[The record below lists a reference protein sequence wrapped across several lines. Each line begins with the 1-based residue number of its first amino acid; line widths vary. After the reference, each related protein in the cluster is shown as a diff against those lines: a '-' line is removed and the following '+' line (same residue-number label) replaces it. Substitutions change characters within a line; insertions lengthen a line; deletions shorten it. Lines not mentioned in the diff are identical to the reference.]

1 MPPLPGSPRF
11 AGDLASV
18 AKQAAAEARHLDAAG
33 FDAVMIE
40 NFGDA
45 PFMPDRVE
53 AVTVAAMTAC
63 ALAVKGAAPRL
74 ALGVNVSGTHTDFM
88 IGGSDVEV
96 DGLDA
101 DGSATPIIRDDRWL
115 LP

>member
-1 MPPLPGSPRF
+1 M
-11 AGDLASV
+11 
-18 AKQAAAEARHLDAAG
+18 
-33 FDAVMIE
+33 AVD
-40 NFGDA
+40 G
-45 PFMPDRVE
+45 VE
-53 AVTVAAMTAC
+53 S
-63 ALAVKGAAPRL
+63 LGADELL

-115 LP
+115 LACSRGGIRRSGFLPLIPAFGGANP